1 MPGVRIDRLLASTA
15 AILLLAGTASIAS
28 AEPKFGTAA
37 ETATA
42 PAATSAPSGEINRS
56 AKPAEP
62 SSQAPTAAPAAKPQ
76 ARAGQSA
83 DHAVVAIVR
92 LEDMRDSSPAPAS
105 EPAEEKTEQP
115 AAAPTEAAPAEQP
128 AATAA
133 PTEAAPAEQPA
144 ATAAPSEPAEPAAA
158 EANPA
163 EPATAAAPAE
173 PATTGTT
180 SAPTVT
186 EAPATQP
193 DAAATATGGDEVP
206 TASPTAPADNAAPA
220 TNNAAAPAATPAT
233 DKAAAPAATPAP
245 VIADANTPIAT
256 QLRELAN
263 GKFDRIV
270 GGKKDRPAFDAYYAA
285 HGYAPIWITD
295 GKFNARAAAAIA
307 YLGQV
312 DADGLDPADY
322 PVPNIS
328 ASVTD
333 PAALAEAEVRLS
345 ASVVTYAHHASVGR
359 VHWSRVSSSILY
371 EVKPPVPA
379 DVLGAVADAKDVA
392 ATLAGYEPQAPNYI
406 ALKAKLADLR
416 AGKTTPG
423 KAPIPNG
430 PAPKLGG
437 QDDRVPQLRERF
449 GLSGDGTIYDKTLA
463 DAVKKFQQ
471 EHELKVSGLL
481 TQQTIDAL
489 NGRSP
494 DRPIDTV
501 LANLERWRWMPH
513 DLGKDYVIVNLPDY
527 TLRVF
532 HDGHQVWMTRIV
544 TGKPTMA
551 TPIMTAEMKYI
562 TVNPTWNVPP
572 SIVAREYMPALAADP
587 TVLGRMGLRVSY
599 NPDGSIHISQP
610 PGDHNALGR
619 VRFNFPN
626 KFLVYQHD
634 TPDKNLFALDK
645 RAFSHGCMR
654 VQDPV
659 KYAEVLLN
667 IVRPGEGYTEDR
679 IHKMIASRG
688 EQDIQFPHYLPVHL
702 TYQTAFVDENGRL
715 EFREDMY
722 GRDQVLIAILRGE
735 ERKIAESPV
744 ERREGYSGRPAAMA
758 GGYYQNGYQGY
769 QNGGN
774 FFSRLFGGG
783 FGDPQPAQR
792 RRAAQGRQ
800 SWGFQ

>member
-1 MPGVRIDRLLASTA
+1 
-15 AILLLAGTASIAS
+15 
-28 AEPKFGTAA
+28 
-37 ETATA
+37 
-42 PAATSAPSGEINRS
+42 
-56 AKPAEP
+56 
-62 SSQAPTAAPAAKPQ
+62 
-76 ARAGQSA
+76 
-83 DHAVVAIVR
+83 
-92 LEDMRDSSPAPAS
+92 
-105 EPAEEKTEQP
+105 
-115 AAAPTEAAPAEQP
+115 
-128 AATAA
+128 
-133 PTEAAPAEQPA
+133 
-144 ATAAPSEPAEPAAA
+144 
-158 EANPA
+158 
-163 EPATAAAPAE
+163 
-173 PATTGTT
+173 
-180 SAPTVT
+180 
-186 EAPATQP
+186 
-193 DAAATATGGDEVP
+193 
-206 TASPTAPADNAAPA
+206 
-220 TNNAAAPAATPAT
+220 
-233 DKAAAPAATPAP
+233 
-245 VIADANTPIAT
+245 
-256 QLRELAN
+256 
-263 GKFDRIV
+263 
-270 GGKKDRPAFDAYYAA
+270 
-285 HGYAPIWITD
+285 
-295 GKFNARAAAAIA
+295 
-307 YLGQV
+307 
-312 DADGLDPADY
+312 
-322 PVPNIS
+322 
-328 ASVTD
+328 
-333 PAALAEAEVRLS
+333 
-345 ASVVTYAHHASVGR
+345 
-359 VHWSRVSSSILY
+359 
-371 EVKPPVPA
+371 
-379 DVLGAVADAKDVA
+379 VA
-392 ATLAGYEPQAPNYI
+392 ATLAGYEPQAPNYL

-423 KAPIPNG
+423 KAPIANG
-430 PAPKLGG
+430 PALKLGG

-449 GLSGDGTIYDKTLA
+449 GLNGDGTTYDKPLA
-463 DAVKKFQQ
+463 EAVKKFQQ

-494 DRPIDTV
+494 DRPIDTI

-513 DLGKDYVIVNLPDY
+513 DLGKDYVIVNLPDF

-532 HDGHQVWMTRIV
+532 HNGQQVWKTRIV

-572 SIVAREYMPALAADP
+572 SIVAREYLPALAQDP

-619 VRFNFPN
+619 IRFNFPN

-659 KYAEVLLN
+659 KYAEVLLS
-667 IVRPGEGYTEDR
+667 IVRPGDGYSEER

-702 TYQTAFVDENGRL
+702 TYQTAFVDEDGRL

-722 GRDQVLIAILRGE
+722 GRDQVLTAILRGE

-744 ERREGYSGRPAAMA
+744 DRREGYSGRAAA
-758 GGYYQNGYQGY
+758 ATPGYYQSGYYQGGYQN
-769 QNGGN
+769 NGGN